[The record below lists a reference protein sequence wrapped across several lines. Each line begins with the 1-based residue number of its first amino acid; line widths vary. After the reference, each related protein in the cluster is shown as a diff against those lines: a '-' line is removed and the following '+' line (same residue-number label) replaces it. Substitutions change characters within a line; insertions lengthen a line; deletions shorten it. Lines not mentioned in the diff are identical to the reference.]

1 MPQLTVGEDGG
12 ILGGH
17 FVSRKAFVV
26 PLGHRRVIGQHGR
39 WVQALCHRDRYLVK
53 GK

>member
-1 MPQLTVGEDGG
+1 MPRLTVREDGG
-12 ILGGH
+12 ILRGH

-39 WVQALCHRDRYLVK
+39 WVQALRHRDRHLVK